1 MDRPKLLLF
10 DIDGTLLDSAGA
22 GLTALQAG
30 LLDAFQLHHLAHRM
44 PALDLAGTTDS
55 AVVRTLFAA
64 YEITDTPENRA
75 QYYSH
80 YSRHLS
86 DNLAHATHT
95 GRALPGVAELLE
107 YLRTQT
113 PHVLALLTGNTE
125 DGARTKLARYRL
137 DHYFAFGAYGHER
150 EHRDEL
156 GHLALDRA
164 RATTGQ
170 AIEAT
175 DAIIIGDT
183 PKDIACARA
192 AGFHC
197 IAVATGRF
205 SADELNAYQPD
216 AVLPAL
222 TPLQAF
228 LETMARLPAGAR
240 PASALSK

>member
-1 MDRPKLLLF
+1 VDRPKLLLF

-30 LLDAFQLHHLAHRM
+30 LLDAFQLHDRAHHM
-44 PALDLAGTTDS
+44 PVLDLAGATDS

-64 YEITDTPENRA
+64 YEISDTPENRA
-75 QYYSH
+75 HYFAH

-86 DNLAHATHT
+86 QNLAHATHT

-107 YLRTQT
+107 HLSTQS

-125 DGARTKLARYRL
+125 DGARAKLARYQL

-156 GHLALDRA
+156 GHLALERA
-164 RATTGQ
+164 RQSTGKSIDP
-170 AIEAT
+170 A
-175 DAIIIGDT
+175 DSIIIGDT

-205 SADELNAYQPD
+205 SVKELAEHRPD
-216 AVLPAL
+216 AVLDTLAPVS
-222 TPLQAF
+222 AF
-228 LETMARLPAGAR
+228 LEAMGQLPAAGR
-240 PASALSK
+240 SAFP